1 VRQPTEIRRQLI
13 IEAARTLIADRGLF
27 SASMRDIAQRAGV
40 SLGTVSYHFD
50 GIAELLSEVLQA
62 EMQDFYQ
69 PISEPAAAE
78 PDGRLALGM
87 IVDGFFADGART
99 VEHWRLWLDFWT
111 LSAHDQFYA
120 DWQAKVYAQ
129 WRHDIVDILDRGRR
143 AGTLAFDDV
152 VVAATEFMAVF
163 DGWAAQAFLPRGP
176 ATGRA
181 LLHDYIQRRLAPAP
195 RPARS
200 RTRSRT

>member
-1 VRQPTEIRRQLI
+1 
-13 IEAARTLIADRGLF
+13 
-27 SASMRDIAQRAGV
+27 MRDIAQCAQV

-62 EMQDFYQ
+62 EMEEFYR
-69 PISEPAAAE
+69 PISAPAAAE
-78 PDGRLALGM
+78 PDGRVALGM

-120 DWQAKVYAQ
+120 DWQGQVYVQ
-129 WRHDIVDILDRGRR
+129 WRRDIVDILERGRK
-143 AGTLAFDDV
+143 AGTLSFDDIE
-152 VVAATEFMAVF
+152 VAATEFMAVF
-163 DGWAAQAFLPRGP
+163 DGWAAQAFLPRGEIGP

-181 LLHDYIQRRLAPAP
+181 LLHDYIRRRLVPA
-195 RPARS
+195 ARAVKN
-200 RTRSRT
+200 RKRLL